1 MGDLIVYFTNGTTAR
16 FQSVENFNDNGPKVM
31 FKYFGI
37 STQMYRRA
45 EFNKNIIAGYVVNEE
60 EK

>member
-1 MGDLIVYFTNGTTAR
+1 MDDVIIYFHDGTTAR
-16 FQSVENFNDNGPKVM
+16 FQQVTNFNDNGPKVM
-31 FKYFGI
+31 FKYFGV
-37 STQMYRRA
+37 STQMFRRA